1 MMNHIPQNLS
11 TGCTHTELGQAYSP
25 NDTPGSARRLLKRWI
40 MFHPTLL
47 EQMRRTGYVP
57 GVSRRMTPMPV
68 QLIVDALG
76 EPC

>member
-1 MMNHIPQNLS
+1 M
-11 TGCTHTELGQAYSP
+11 
-25 NDTPGSARRLLKRWI
+25 LKRWI

-47 EQMRRTGYVP
+47 EQLRRTGYVP
-57 GVSRRMTPMPV
+57 GVSRRLTPMQV